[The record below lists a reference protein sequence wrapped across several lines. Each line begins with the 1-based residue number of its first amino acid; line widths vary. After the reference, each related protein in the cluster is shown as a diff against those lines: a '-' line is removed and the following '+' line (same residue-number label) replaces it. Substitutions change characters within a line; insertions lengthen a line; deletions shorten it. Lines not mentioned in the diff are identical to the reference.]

1 MFRSIQSF
9 IIAIFV
15 TLGLI
20 FGMYALIK
28 QDEPELGERNS
39 TKLPDFVHVLSD
51 GKIVKSGDKDL
62 ALKLENEGYGWIEG
76 VNEARGAA

>member
-39 TKLPDFVHVLSD
+39 TKLPDFVHVP
-51 GKIVKSGDKDL
+51 KNEEVQTIAPKPDKPKDAVSYTHL
-62 ALKLENEGYGWIEG
+62 TLPTNRE
-76 VNEARGAA
+76 V